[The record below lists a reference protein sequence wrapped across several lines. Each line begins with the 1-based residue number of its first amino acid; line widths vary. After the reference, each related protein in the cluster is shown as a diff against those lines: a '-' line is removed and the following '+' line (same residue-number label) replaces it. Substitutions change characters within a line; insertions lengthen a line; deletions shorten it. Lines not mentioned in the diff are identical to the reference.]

1 MGKDLVIHRHKQS
14 SSEKRE
20 NRGGDNTKV
29 PKGGGCCCS
38 HSAPA
43 DLREYM
49 RNHLFIKSR
58 LDQERTLLKPPNT
71 NKISIRNYTPKI
83 LGQEINMGMWM

>member
-1 MGKDLVIHRHKQS
+1 MGKELPVHRHKQQVGTEVRSGKGS
-14 SSEKRE
+14 SS
-20 NRGGDNTKV
+20 
-29 PKGGGCCCS
+29 GGGVGCCACS

-58 LDQERTLLKPPNT
+58 LDSERTLLRPPAT